1 MFLIPHCDIINLNI
15 NLVVVNM
22 INKLEQIFRNRE
34 PKAIGEF
41 KESAVMILLVE
52 DAEELSIVFEVR
64 AHKLRSQPG
73 DVCLPGGKVE
83 LGENP
88 RETSIRETMEEL
100 NLERNQIEIIGDMDY
115 YISPYGNI
123 MHAFVSKLKYGEINP
138 SEDEVH
144 EVFKVPLRFFLEQ
157 EPLLYKMQI
166 GPVNQEG
173 FPFHLINGGKDYKFR
188 KGYLDEYFYEYND
201 YVIWGFTAQ
210 IIKSFIE
217 VLQNSNSV

>member
-1 MFLIPHCDIINLNI
+1 MFFTAQCDIINLKI
-15 NLVVVNM
+15 NLVVSKVIKN
-22 INKLEQIFRNRE
+22 IKQIFGDRDA
-34 PKAIGEF
+34 KIIGEF
-41 KESAVMILLVE
+41 RESAVMILLTGDE
-52 DAEELSIVFEVR
+52 EELSIIFEVR

-100 NLERNQIEIIGDMDY
+100 NIKREQIEIIGDMDY

-123 MHAFVSKLKYGEINP
+123 MHAFVSKLKYGEIKPN
-138 SEDEVH
+138 EDEVH
-144 EVFKVPLRFFLEQ
+144 HVFKVPLKFFLEQ
-157 EPLLYKMQI
+157 EPLLYKMEI

-188 KGYLDEYFYEYND
+188 KGYLDEYFYEYD
-201 YVIWGFTAQ
+201 GYVIWGFTAQ

-217 VLQNSNSV
+217 VIEKNKNV